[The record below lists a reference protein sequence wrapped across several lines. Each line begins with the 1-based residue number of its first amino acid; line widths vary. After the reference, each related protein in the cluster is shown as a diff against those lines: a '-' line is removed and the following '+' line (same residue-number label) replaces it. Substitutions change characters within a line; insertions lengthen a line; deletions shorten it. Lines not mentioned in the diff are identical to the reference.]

1 VRYQQRKYRIDVR
14 NCLMT
19 PHRVV
24 VTGGAGFVGRHVV
37 AALRAC
43 GHQTVVADRRQD
55 PSVDVRGDLRD
66 PEVMSAALDGADAV
80 VHLAAETSVLGS
92 MERPAEVH
100 RTNVDLTADL
110 LEQCRLRGVGT
121 LVFASTNAVVGAVTG
136 TITEAMPLAPLT
148 PYGATKAAAEMLL
161 SGYAGAY
168 GIRAV
173 SLRFSNVYG
182 PGMAQK
188 DSLVP
193 RLFRA
198 AMCGGGIEVY
208 GDGRQ
213 RRDLVSV
220 LEVARAAVQAMEEDW
235 PSGPVII
242 GSGRSYEVLEIIHA
256 ARAATG
262 VEIPVSHVPAKPG
275 EMPAVVVDTSRA
287 RSLGWTPGVDL
298 EAGMREA
305 WQDFRRTA
313 EA

>member
-1 VRYQQRKYRIDVR
+1 
-14 NCLMT
+14 MT
-19 PHRVV
+19 ARRVV

-37 AALRAC
+37 AALRGC
-43 GHQTVVADRRQD
+43 GHQVVVADRRD
-55 PSVDVRGDLRD
+55 APSVDVLGDLCD
-66 PEVMSAALDGADAV
+66 PEVMAAALEGADAV

-92 MERPAEVH
+92 MERPVVVH
-100 RTNVDLTADL
+100 RNNVDLTAEL
-110 LEQCRLRGVGT
+110 LEQCRLRDVGT
-121 LVFASTNAVVGAVTG
+121 VVFASTNAVVGATTE
-136 TITEAMPLAPLT
+136 TITESLPLAPLT
-148 PYGATKAAAEMLL
+148 PYGATKAAAEMLM

-182 PGMAQK
+182 PGMGQK

-198 AMCGGGIEVY
+198 AMCGGAIEVY

-220 LEVARAAVQAMEEDW
+220 HEVARAAVQAMEDEW

-242 GSGRSYEVLEIIHA
+242 GSGRSYEVLEIVDA

-287 RSLGWTPGVDL
+287 RSLGWTPAVDL
-298 EAGMREA
+298 TAGMREA